1 MRGGG
6 SLGELLELGGP
17 RLGGLRSE
25 PLRLDKL
32 LLRLLRLLRLLLAEC
47 LGELEIVLDWPGG
60 EGLERL
66 LGLGNSL
73 ELLRLLSLG
82 SSPELLRLLPQNRDL
97 LRLHSLSLR
106 QPLSVSLLL
115 RVKDELL
122 LLLRLHPLLLR
133 LYSLLL
139 GL

>member
-17 RLGGLRSE
+17 GLGGLGSE

-32 LLRLLRLLRLLLAEC
+32 LLRLLLAEC

-73 ELLRLLSLG
+73 
-82 SSPELLRLLPQNRDL
+82 ELLRLLPQNRDL

>member
-32 LLRLLRLLRLLLAEC
+32 LLRLLRLLLAEC

>member
-17 RLGGLRSE
+17 GLGGLGSE

-32 LLRLLRLLRLLLAEC
+32 LLRLLRLLLAEC

>member
-17 RLGGLRSE
+17 GLGGLGSE

-32 LLRLLRLLRLLLAEC
+32 LLRLLRLLLAEC

-73 ELLRLLSLG
+73 ELLRLL
-82 SSPELLRLLPQNRDL
+82 PQNRDL

-122 LLLRLHPLLLR
+122 LLLRLHLLLLR

>member
-17 RLGGLRSE
+17 GLGGLGSE

-32 LLRLLRLLRLLLAEC
+32 LLRLLRLLLAEC

-73 ELLRLLSLG
+73 
-82 SSPELLRLLPQNRDL
+82 ELLRLLPQNRDL

>member
-1 MRGGG
+1 MLGG
-6 SLGELLELGGP
+6 SRPGLGGEL
-17 RLGGLRSE
+17 
-25 PLRLDKL
+25 LRLDKL
-32 LLRLLRLLRLLLAEC
+32 LLRLLRLLLAEC

-82 SSPELLRLLPQNRDL
+82 SSLELLRLLPQNRDL